1 MKTAYCSVGY
11 GRETILYE
19 VHFLDTRKT
28 LGIEVHPD
36 LRVVVRAPANT
47 DLSTIQERVKRR
59 TRWISK
65 QLNHFH
71 RFSPR
76 TPPRC
81 YVNGETHLYLGRQYR
96 LKAIRGDANQVK
108 MQRGIILVSCRET
121 AKPERV
127 KGILQRW
134 YLNRAKEIFE
144 NVLEDCS
151 RSFDASGHRLP
162 TLSVRTMKKR
172 WGSLSERR
180 LLTLNSN
187 LVRAP
192 RMCIEYVIT
201 HELCHLKHKD
211 HSPAFYRLLERVMP
225 DWQRRKQRLEEALL

>member
-1 MKTAYCSVGY
+1 MKSVYCSVGY
-11 GRETILYE
+11 GREIIPYE
-19 VHFLDTRKT
+19 VRFFDTRKT

-36 LRVVVRAPANT
+36 LRVLVRAPTGTA
-47 DLSTIQERVKRR
+47 LSTIQERVKRR

-76 TPPRC
+76 TPPRR
-81 YVNGETHLYLGRQYR
+81 YVSGETHLYLGRQYR
-96 LKAIRGDANQVK
+96 LRATRGDANQVK
-108 MQRGIILVSCRET
+108 IQRGVIQVVCRET
-121 AKPERV
+121 AAPERV
-127 KGILQRW
+127 KGVLQRW

-144 NVLEDCS
+144 DVLEDCS
-151 RSFDASGHRLP
+151 RSFAVGGHRLP
-162 TLSVRTMKKR
+162 ALSVRAMQKR
-172 WGSLSERR
+172 WGSLSARR

-201 HELCHLKHKD
+201 HELCHLRHKD

-225 DWQRRKQRLEEALL
+225 DWRRRKQRLEEVLL